1 MKKNPNNSKAVLP
14 ELTVVCT
21 ETDGPCRVYL
31 NKKVMEFFGNANK
44 LYFDQRIDGAI
55 TISTHG
61 HVKPAFIMDVMLGSA
76 VTYSKSAAQLFKP
89 LFNNQSEYEV
99 ISIGGWQAESDDCLV
114 YDPKVS
120 TEDEVKR

>member
-31 NKKVMEFFGNANK
+31 NKKAMEFFGNANR
-44 LYFDQRIDGAI
+44 LYFAQRSDGAI

-61 HVKPAFIMDVMLGSA
+61 RVKPAFIMDVMLGSA

-89 LFNNQSEYEV
+89 LFNNPSEYEV